1 MREELDHDTPYCRGP
16 RALDVVGVDDPGQR
30 RRPRRGIAD
39 TISFGQG
46 RGGPGPRQN
55 RGIRGG
61 PAAAHRPV
69 TGPAGQHTQAA
80 QRRCPVPTWRRALV
94 AAVVVSVAAV
104 ATRVSAETPSAA
116 DFAAC
121 NAQARAAVA
130 AGSATDRKSTRLNS
144 SHGYIS
150 YAVFCLKKKKKK
162 K

>member
-80 QRRCPVPTWRRALV
+80 LRRCPVPTWRRALV

-104 ATRVSAETPSAA
+104 ATLTTTA
-116 DFAAC
+116 
-121 NAQARAAVA
+121 
-130 AGSATDRKSTRLNS
+130 DRKSTSLNS
-144 SHGYIS
+144 SH
-150 YAVFCLKKKKKK
+150 
-162 K
+162 